1 MSWIAPNLQNKNHF
15 FGRNGGVSRGIFAGL
30 NVSPKGCNNSEELEQ
45 NLEIAAQYFG
55 LHKQNFALLNQG
67 VSNKVFY
74 IDEPTFLEFDGDGM
88 VTDKPN
94 IILGLRT
101 ADCAPI
107 LLEDAKNK
115 IIGAAHA
122 GWRGAF
128 KGIIENTIDLMIA
141 KGADLKNIYVA
152 IGPCIAQSS
161 YEVDLGF
168 YDVFMQKN
176 AEYKSY
182 FSKVNDTHYLFDL
195 ERFCADKLRD
205 CGIAN
210 ITISEQ
216 DTYKNS
222 DECYSFRRFT
232 HQGLVKE
239 NGGFAA
245 QLSAIVLG
253 E

>member
-1 MSWIAPNLQNKNHF
+1 MSWIAPNLQTSHKF
-15 FGRNGGVSRGIFAGL
+15 FGRKGGISQGIFAGL
-30 NVSPKGCNNSEELEQ
+30 NVSPKGCNDSEELEQ
-45 NLEIAAQYFG
+45 NLEIAAQYFK

-74 IDEPTFLEFDGDGM
+74 IDKPTFLEFDGDGM

-107 LLEDAKNK
+107 LLEDAENGV
-115 IIGAAHA
+115 IGAAHA

-128 KGIIENTIDLMIA
+128 KGVIENTINLMCQ
-141 KGADLKNIYVA
+141 KGAELKNIAAAV
-152 IGPCIAQSS
+152 GPCIAQAS
-161 YEVDLGF
+161 YEVEELF
-168 YDVFMQKN
+168 YQTFWDKN
-176 AEYKSY
+176 EDFKKY
-182 FSKVNDTHYLFDL
+182 FVTKNNNHYLFDL
-195 ERFCADKLRD
+195 EQFCADRLQD
-205 CGIAN
+205 CGVAN
-210 ITISEQ
+210 IITSKQ
-216 DTYKNS
+216 DTYK
-222 DECYSFRRFT
+222 DEKEYYSFRRFT